1 MNGKDI
7 ATRRRFVLGAGA
19 VLAAPVMLAG
29 ATGAESQEQRDARL
43 AALEDANAL
52 RELQR
57 AYAHHVNARNY
68 GAAAELFA
76 RPALATF
83 DDTIRELSAES
94 STEEAPIEIAA
105 DRRTA
110 AARAACVVRIETP
123 IDAPG
128 CTLVDMAR
136 AQGEGLVRSTE
147 RRVLEHAFVR
157 VDGVWKIESATHREP
172 G

>member
-19 VLAAPVMLAG
+19 ALAAPVTLAAAGG
-29 ATGAESQEQRDARL
+29 AGDEPHDARL
-43 AALEDANAL
+43 TALEDANAL

-57 AYAHHVNARNY
+57 VYARHVNARERA
-68 GAAAELFA
+68 AAAELFA
-76 RPALATF
+76 SPARAAF
-83 DDTIRELSAES
+83 DDKVRELRLDTL
-94 STEEAPIEIAA
+94 TEDAAIEIAA

-110 AARAACVVRIETP
+110 TARAACVVHFETP

-128 CTLVDMAR
+128 CTLVEMAR

-157 VDGVWKIESATHREP
+157 VDGVWKIESAALREP
-172 G
+172 S

>member
-19 VLAAPVMLAG
+19 ALAAPVTLAAAGG
-29 ATGAESQEQRDARL
+29 AGEPNDARL
-43 AALEDANAL
+43 TALEDANAL

-57 AYAHHVNARNY
+57 AYARRVNAREHA
-68 GAAAELFA
+68 AAAELFA
-76 RPALATF
+76 SPARAAF
-83 DDTIRELSAES
+83 DDRVRELCVDTLSEDA
-94 STEEAPIEIAA
+94 AIEIAA

-110 AARAACVVRIETP
+110 IARAACVVRIESP
-123 IDAPG
+123 IEAPG

-157 VDGVWKIESATHREP
+157 VDGVWKIESAALREP